1 MENSEKPVLCQ
12 FRAGKR
18 SFYMAEKRNRKTN
31 EEGIDIKEL
40 VEQLKD
46 AVIENRKIVLPAV
59 LVIAILITM
68 GIGISANRKKQQLEE
83 VQANAAPRQEEAS
96 EGGLALPETGLEEN
110 AYPEINELIMKY
122 YKALEETDTD
132 ALTGIV
138 SPLTDSVLI
147 RFTERA
153 KHTQACPSVNIY
165 TKPGPRED
173 SYIAYVVAD
182 IQIVGYEETMPGM
195 ESFFICKNDAG
206 NYYINMDKEIDK
218 EEADYIYAL
227 NFQDDVVDLSNKVSA
242 EFNQL
247 LPSGSDEANAFLKVE
262 ESYTKGIQEALLA
275 GQEAEQPEE
284 TEAEGEAGQEEAPQA
299 AAVAKRAKAIDV
311 VNMRS
316 SDSEKA
322 DKLGKAQIGDE
333 FDVLEERPNGWTKL
347 TDGTQEFFMKSE
359 YLEIISEEPAEAA
372 QPAETETQETQET
385 PAESASLGSNG
396 YVTAKTTV
404 NIRKGASE
412 TSERLGTI
420 YMGEKLEL
428 VMSQADGWC
437 KVKYQGQTAYV
448 KSEFVE

>member
-1 MENSEKPVLCQ
+1 
-12 FRAGKR
+12 
-18 SFYMAEKRNRKTN
+18 MAEKRDRGTN
-31 EEGIDIKEL
+31 EERIDIKEL
-40 VEQLKD
+40 VEKLKD
-46 AVIENRKIVLPAV
+46 AVIENRKVVLPV
-59 LVIAILITM
+59 ILIIAILITM

-83 VQANAAPRQEEAS
+83 VQTNAVPGQEEA
-96 EGGLALPETGLEEN
+96 EAGLVVPETGLEEN
-110 AYPEINELIMKY
+110 AYPEVNELIMKY

-132 ALTGIV
+132 VLPEII

-147 RFTERA
+147 RFTEWA
-153 KHTQACPSVNIY
+153 KHTQACPAVNIY

-182 IQIVGYEETMPGM
+182 IQIVGYEGTVPGLT
-195 ESFFICKNDAG
+195 SFYICKNDAG
-206 NYYINMDKEIDK
+206 NYYINMEEEIDK
-218 EEADYIYAL
+218 EEAEYIEAL

-242 EFNQL
+242 DFNQL
-247 LPSGSDEANAFLKVE
+247 VKSGSEAAQAFLKVE
-262 ESYTKGIQEALLA
+262 ESITKGIQEALLA
-275 GQEAEQPEE
+275 EQEAEQAEE
-284 TEAEGEAGQEEAPQA
+284 AEAEGEATEEETPQTVM
-299 AAVAKRAKAIDV
+299 VAKRAKAIDV

-333 FDVLEERPNGWTKL
+333 FDVLEQRPNGWTKL
-347 TDGTQEFFMKSE
+347 TDGTKEFFMKSE
-359 YLEIISEEPAEAA
+359 YLEIISEEPAEAS
-372 QPAETETQETQET
+372 QPEETETQETQEET
-385 PAESASLGSNG
+385 PADNTSLGSDG
-396 YVTAKTTV
+396 YVTATTTV

-437 KVKYQGQTAYV
+437 KVKYKGQTAYV

>member
-1 MENSEKPVLCQ
+1 
-12 FRAGKR
+12 
-18 SFYMAEKRNRKTN
+18 MAEKRNRNTN
-31 EEGIDIKEL
+31 EERIDIREF
-40 VEQLKD
+40 VERLKD
-46 AVIENRKIVLPAV
+46 AVVENRKIVLPV
-59 LVIAILITM
+59 ILLIAILITM

-83 VQANAAPRQEEAS
+83 VQANAAPGQEEAA
-96 EGGLALPETGLEEN
+96 EEGLAVPEVGLEEN

-132 ALTGIV
+132 ALTEII

-147 RFTERA
+147 RFTEWA
-153 KHTQACPSVNIY
+153 KHTQACPAVNIY

-182 IQIVGYEETMPGM
+182 IQIVGYEGTVPGLT
-195 ESFFICKNDAG
+195 SFFICKNDAG
-206 NYYINMDKEIDK
+206 NYYINMEEEIDK
-218 EEADYIYAL
+218 EEAEYIEAL

-242 EFNQL
+242 DFNQL
-247 LPSGSDEANAFLKVE
+247 VKSGSEAAQVFLKVE
-262 ESYTKGIQEALLA
+262 ESITKGIQEALLA
-275 GQEAEQPEE
+275 EQEAQQPEE
-284 TEAEGEAGQEEAPQA
+284 AEVSAEEATQEETPQET
-299 AAVAKRAKAIDV
+299 AVAKRAKAIDV

-333 FDVLEERPNGWTKL
+333 FDVLEERANGWTKL

-359 YLEIISEEPAEAA
+359 YLEIISEEPAEAS
-372 QPAETETQETQET
+372 QETETQETSTETETQET
-385 PAESASLGSNG
+385 PAANASLGSSG
-396 YVTAKTTV
+396 YVTATTTV

-437 KVKYQGQTAYV
+437 KVKYKGQTAYV

>member
-1 MENSEKPVLCQ
+1 
-12 FRAGKR
+12 
-18 SFYMAEKRNRKTN
+18 MAEKRNGNTN
-31 EEGIDIKEL
+31 EERLDIKEL
-40 VEQLKD
+40 VERLKD
-46 AVIENRKIVLPAV
+46 AAIENRKIVLPVV

-83 VQANAAPRQEEAS
+83 VQTNAAVGQEETAE
-96 EGGLALPETGLEEN
+96 EGLPLPETGLEEN

-132 ALTGIV
+132 VLPAII

-147 RFTERA
+147 RFTEWA
-153 KHTQACPSVNIY
+153 KHTQACPAVNIY

-173 SYIAYVVAD
+173 SYIAYVVAE
-182 IQIVGYEETMPGM
+182 IQIVGYEGTVPGLM
-195 ESFFICKNDAG
+195 SFFICKNDAG
-206 NYYINMDKEIDK
+206 NYYINMEEEIDK
-218 EEADYIYAL
+218 EEAEYIEAL

-242 EFNQL
+242 DFNQL
-247 LPSGSDEANAFLKVE
+247 VKSGSEAAQAFLKVE
-262 ESYTKGIQEALLA
+262 ESITKGIQEALLA
-275 GQEAEQPEE
+275 EQEAQQPEE
-284 TEAEGEAGQEEAPQA
+284 AEASAEEATQEEAPQET
-299 AAVAKRAKAIDV
+299 AVAKRAKAIDV

-333 FDVLEERPNGWTKL
+333 FDVLEERANGWTKL

-359 YLEIISEEPAEAA
+359 YLEIVSEEPVEAPQETETEAETEI
-372 QPAETETQETQET
+372 QTETETQET
-385 PAESASLGSNG
+385 PAANASLGSSG
-396 YVTAKTTV
+396 YVTATTTV

-437 KVKYQGQTAYV
+437 KVKYKGQTAYV